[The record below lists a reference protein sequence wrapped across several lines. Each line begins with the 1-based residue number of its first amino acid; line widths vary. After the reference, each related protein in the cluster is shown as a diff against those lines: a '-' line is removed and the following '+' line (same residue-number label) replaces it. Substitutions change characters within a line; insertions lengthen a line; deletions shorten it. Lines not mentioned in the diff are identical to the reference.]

1 LVKKALLTISF
12 ALIVVA
18 LTAARPASTWGPLLR
33 DFEAYWSAGQ
43 TYNAHED
50 PYGRRI
56 WSAERSVPGVDEHQE
71 EVLPFIG
78 PPATLW
84 LWSTLARLPYAIA
97 STIWWLVLAG
107 ALGTLI
113 AISLRASGAG
123 LSLFSF
129 LAALALAVG
138 CGPVTGDLALGQ
150 VAMIALAGAVGSVE
164 GTLLT
169 KILGCFLASFQP
181 NVSLGLISQLGF
193 NRTTLAI
200 VVGAVLSYLA
210 GALAVGWRWPVMY
223 AALVRS
229 HAAGERYSGIQITPA
244 SIAYGFHASTTVTS
258 IVAIVSAAAAI
269 VAGTLIWRSVSD
281 RFARFAAFSALTPFV
296 VTFVH
301 EHDLVAAFP
310 AAIWCAVRTQGAL
323 RVLALF
329 GTMLV
334 AIDWFGQAQRPNG
347 IAQAALLAAAALAA
361 FGALGEEPEIG
372 AVLRAAVP
380 IVALFAAMA
389 AMATAY
395 PAPIWP
401 YHLGAFHPPPSWSI
415 ATVWQQEQQ
424 RDGLQAAVPSWS
436 VLRSLSLLGCALL
449 ALAICRHPSYCR
461 TASRRSD
468 DSS

>member
-1 LVKKALLTISF
+1 MKGALLTISF

-56 WSAERSVPGVDEHQE
+56 WSAERGVPGVDQHHE

-84 LWSTLARLPYAIA
+84 LWSALARLQYGIA
-97 STIWWLVLAG
+97 STIWWLLLVS

-113 AISLRASGAG
+113 AISLRASGAVV
-123 LSLFSF
+123 SFFSF
-129 LAALALAVG
+129 LAASALAIG
-138 CGPVTGDLALGQ
+138 FGPITGDLALGQ
-150 VAMIALAGAVGSVE
+150 LAMIAFAGAAGSVE

-169 KILGCFLASFQP
+169 KTLGCFLASFQP

-200 VVGAVLSYLA
+200 VVGALLSYLG
-210 GALAVGWRWPVMY
+210 GALAIGWNWPVTY

-229 HAAGERYSGIQITPA
+229 HASGERFSGIQITPA
-244 SIAYGFHASTTVTS
+244 SIAYGFHASAVVTS
-258 IVAIVSAAAAI
+258 IVTILGVVAAI
-269 VAGTLIWRSVSD
+269 VAGALIWRSVGD

-296 VTFVH
+296 ATFVH

-361 FGALGEEPEIG
+361 FGALGKEPEIG

-380 IVALFAAMA
+380 IVALFGAMA

-401 YHLGAFHPPPSWSI
+401 YHLGAFHPPPSWPI

-436 VLRSLSLLGCALL
+436 VLRSLSLVGCGLL
-449 ALAICRHPSYCR
+449 ALAICRHPSYYR
-461 TASRRSD
+461 TASRCSD
-468 DSS
+468 GNS